1 MMLYKSVKVKGDR
14 MDGQQLIGEIQ
25 AAFKDVEL
33 KDGIGI
39 NEADRIEVG
48 DRDAFRQKGRNLDRL
63 WWRSWS
69 DIEDKYIASY
79 SSVIDFMDAEGLR
92 WALPAYMTY
101 IINHYKEG
109 SFSVDST
116 IYILEEGALGT
127 DNRDLY
133 TVEQKRVIAH
143 FLHYMLT
150 IGEEWVDV
158 DSAQKALDKVWG
170 VYL

>member
-14 MDGQQLIGEIQ
+14 MDGQQLIAEIQ

-48 DRDAFRQKGRNLDRL
+48 DRDAFRQKGKNLDRL
-63 WWRSWS
+63 WWRSWR

-79 SSVIDFMDAEGLR
+79 SSVMDFMDAEGLR

-109 SFSVDST
+109 SFSVDTT
-116 IYILEEGALGT
+116 IYILEEGALGS
-127 DNRDLY
+127 DKRDIY
-133 TVEQKRVIAH
+133 TGEQKRVIAQ
-143 FLHYMLT
+143 FLQYMLT
-150 IGEEWVDV
+150 LGDEWVDV
-158 DSAQKALDKVWG
+158 GSAQMALDKVWG